1 MQLLKIENAM
11 FKIFQIDQSLV
22 FKKKNQKCKSVKE
35 KVAFSPKFNDFP
47 INKNEDYKY
56 IQIKNMMLS

>member
-22 FKKKNQKCKSVKE
+22 FKNLKYKSVKK

-47 INKNEDYKY
+47 KYKNEDYKY
-56 IQIKNMMLS
+56 IQLENMMLS